1 MNFTVSSNKLEDQA
15 KAILLAIGR
24 KHLRKNDMLHLL
36 MDKLRVEGR
45 VDERKVVFK
54 GDHLCNDEGQ
64 LTFAKTVVMA
74 AVKSMSKVNA
84 ERVIQMTS
92 NQERV
97 KSMFS
102 MMNHICRD
110 VASEMAQVVISATE
124 SHANENIKIIGE
136 VAQQRIDSGPE
147 DAIDVVRDS
156 LESLSSKM
164 TLFDLSE
171 YKTLEEKLA
180 KFLNCE
186 MKDFQA
192 REVTL
197 ALRCYD
203 ITMRMRAQ
211 AHDQQIDLGAK
222 PESPVEKLH

>member
-1 MNFTVSSNKLEDQA
+1 MNILCSVVESMNFTVSSNKLEDQA

-92 NQERV
+92 NQEKV

-110 VASEMAQVVISATE
+110 VASE
-124 SHANENIKIIGE
+124 
-136 VAQQRIDSGPE
+136 
-147 DAIDVVRDS
+147 
-156 LESLSSKM
+156 
-164 TLFDLSE
+164 
-171 YKTLEEKLA
+171 
-180 KFLNCE
+180 
-186 MKDFQA
+186 
-192 REVTL
+192 
-197 ALRCYD
+197 
-203 ITMRMRAQ
+203 ITR
-211 AHDQQIDLGAK
+211 
-222 PESPVEKLH
+222 